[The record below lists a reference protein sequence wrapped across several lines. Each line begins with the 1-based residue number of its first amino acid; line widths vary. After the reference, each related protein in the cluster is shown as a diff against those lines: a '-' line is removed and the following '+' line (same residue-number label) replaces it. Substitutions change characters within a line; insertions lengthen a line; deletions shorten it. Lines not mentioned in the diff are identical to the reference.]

1 MTIALHELR
10 RGRIP
15 FIIWTAAVSF
25 LLAVSVLVYP
35 EMKGEMDELGD
46 MFSSMGAFT
55 SAFGMDK
62 LNFGTLTGYYAIECG
77 NVLGLGGAFF
87 AAVCAAGIL
96 SKEEKERTAE
106 FLYTHPVVRSRFVT
120 EKLISVAIRIV
131 AMNIIVFA
139 VAAGAVA
146 AVGESIPWKE
156 MCLMHV
162 AYLILQVELAGICF
176 GLSSFMTKGS
186 AGAGIGAAALAYAL
200 NILSNITDSLKF
212 LKYVTPYGYCDGAD
226 IVANGTLDAG
236 KIAIGAALCAVGITA
251 AYLIYTKKD
260 IK

>member
-87 AAVCAAGIL
+87 AAMPNASRVIEALPSITIRSASDAPL
-96 SKEEKERTAE
+96 TVTLPPWMYRT
-106 FLYTHPVVRSRFVT
+106 
-120 EKLISVAIRIV
+120 
-131 AMNIIVFA
+131 
-139 VAAGAVA
+139 
-146 AVGESIPWKE
+146 
-156 MCLMHV
+156 
-162 AYLILQVELAGICF
+162 
-176 GLSSFMTKGS
+176 
-186 AGAGIGAAALAYAL
+186 
-200 NILSNITDSLKF
+200 
-212 LKYVTPYGYCDGAD
+212 
-226 IVANGTLDAG
+226 
-236 KIAIGAALCAVGITA
+236 
-251 AYLIYTKKD
+251 
-260 IK
+260 